1 MAHQTHPDQVQF
13 LAELQRFQDGLW
25 LQEHASNT
33 LIMLDDL
40 TDKLEEI
47 GQQNTVHY
55 QHLQAARTSL
65 RNSES
70 LIRRKIVKTQL
81 R

>member
-13 LAELQRFQDGLW
+13 LAELQHFQDGMW
-25 LQEHASNT
+25 LREHASNT

-47 GQQNTVHY
+47 GQQHTGNVDVEKLFHW
-55 QHLQAARTSL
+55 R
-65 RNSES
+65 
-70 LIRRKIVKTQL
+70 QL